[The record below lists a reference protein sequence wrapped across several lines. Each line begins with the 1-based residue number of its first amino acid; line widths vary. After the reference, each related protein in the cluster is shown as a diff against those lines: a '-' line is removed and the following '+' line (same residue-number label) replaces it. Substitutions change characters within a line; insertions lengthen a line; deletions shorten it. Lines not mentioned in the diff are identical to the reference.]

1 MPYSVSIKSIAL
13 RLTASPG
20 RASVLLPL
28 SPSLAADPLR
38 AQARA
43 RCCKAQRLS
52 ASVEEVEE
60 SLSLFCSPAE
70 PFLSPERELYI
81 PP

>member
-20 RASVLLPL
+20 GASVLPL
-28 SPSLAADPLR
+28 SPALAADPLR

-43 RCCKAQRLS
+43 RCCKAHRLS

-60 SLSLFCSPAE
+60 SLTLFCSPAE

-81 PP
+81 SP